1 MLVDSRSVIRYKSVM
16 PKNLEQCIKSVMEQG
31 KSEESAHT
39 ICTAQFKDT
48 YSGEFRDAVVF
59 NASEKQA
66 ISVRDGVIE
75 YLGIELKM
83 NPPDQVFTVYRSPA
97 TIANT
102 APKMRGIPITDDH
115 VSLDVTPPSDGGFVA
130 EAKMIDASDPNVKAT
145 IAIHNQLALSD
156 TLLAAVE
163 AGKRELSLGYHADLI
178 PHDEYDF
185 EQRNIRPHH
194 LAALQSGRCGSM
206 CSFIDRK
213 PTTENNPTTED
224 ETMKLHKAFCD
235 AEGAMNLQQIVELST
250 ALPEAIKAVPVD
262 QLTKLLPAL
271 QKIVEA
277 ANAVA
282 APVEGEGEGEMTDE
296 EKAEKEKLAA
306 ADAENAALAEKEKL
320 AAADA
325 GTEEE
330 RDKPSFSDADMK
342 AATDKAIKA
351 HAATI
356 EKARNF
362 LPETYA
368 FADKS
373 TADIMRDTLATVES
387 EKFADNEL
395 VLAFKLL
402 KKSAASYKQFGDSGQ
417 QSGFSKLK
425 DKEL

>member
-1 MLVDSRSVIRYKSVM
+1 
-16 PKNLEQCIKSVMEQG
+16 MEQG
-31 KSEESAHT
+31 KSDESARA

-48 YSGEFRDAVVF
+48 CQGEFRDAVVF

-75 YLGIELKM
+75 YLGLELKID
-83 NPPDQVFTVYRSPA
+83 PPDQMFTVYRSPA

-102 APKMRGIPITDDH
+102 APKMRGLPITDDH
-115 VSLDVTPPSDGGFVA
+115 VPLDVTPPSDGGFVA
-130 EAKMIDASDPNVKAT
+130 ESEMVDASDSNVKAT
-145 IAIHNQLALSD
+145 IAIRNRLALSD

-163 AGKRELSLGYHADLI
+163 AGKRELSLAYNAELI

-185 EQRNIRPHH
+185 EQRNIQPHH
-194 LAALQSGRCGSM
+194 LAAVQSGRCGSM

-213 PTTENNPTTED
+213 PTTEDKPMST
-224 ETMKLHKAFCD
+224 KLHKAFCD

-282 APVEGEGEGEMTDE
+282 APEGEPTPPATDMDPTLGEKELTDE
-296 EKAEKEKLAA
+296 EKAAKEKLAA
-306 ADAENAALAEKEKL
+306 ADMDPDEDK
-320 AAADA
+320 
-325 GTEEE
+325 
-330 RDKPSFSDADMK
+330 DKPSFSDADMK

-351 HAATI
+351 HAAVI

-362 LPETYA
+362 LPETYT
-368 FADKS
+368 FADKG
-373 TADIMRDTLATVES
+373 TADIMRDTLATIGS

-395 VLAFKLL
+395 ALAFKLL
-402 KKSAASYKQFGDSGQ
+402 KKSAASYKQFGDSDP